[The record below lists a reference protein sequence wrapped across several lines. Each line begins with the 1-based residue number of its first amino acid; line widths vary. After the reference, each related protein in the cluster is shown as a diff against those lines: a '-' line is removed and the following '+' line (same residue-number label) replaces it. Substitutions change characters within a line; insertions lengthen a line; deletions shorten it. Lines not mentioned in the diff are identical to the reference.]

1 MKFKKQPIL
10 EALIYYIISTSLIF
24 WPLSATAAT
33 ASSGST
39 CAMGI
44 TKSDFIPPLP
54 LESANL
60 LKFK

>member
-10 EALIYYIISTSLIF
+10 EALIYHLNITIF